1 MATTKAKPAKK
12 ATAKKSAKKTSKPA
26 AAKPKT
32 VKAVEA
38 KTTKKAKVTMVD
50 KVKDKAE
57 KVAEEKVKI
66 ITSEKEKKHP
76 VKEFFARKFD
86 ASENILTI
94 FRDTKIVGAIIGEII
109 GTGLVTA
116 VALTLGLF
124 NPLYMIFAYFAIT
137 IAVFGLSGAHLNPA
151 ITAGMMASRRVSA
164 IRGVLY
170 IVAQVIGAWLGF
182 LIINAFYNVGLA
194 SGNITSATTLPVLV
208 AASDVV
214 ATTEGYSFFWPITM
228 IEFIGLIII
237 AFFFA
242 RALTY
247 KRSPFTFAITVAAG
261 IFLAYL
267 FAVTV
272 CGAYVGIQDN
282 TFIMNPAAAMM
293 YGMLP
298 SSAEGFDALMAALMP
313 MLVTYVVFPVLGGI
327 IGFYLSDLAT
337 KLTGKEL
344 AN

>member
-12 ATAKKSAKKTSKPA
+12 ATAKKSAKKTTKSVA
-26 AAKPKT
+26 SKPKT

-50 KVKDKAE
+50 KVKEKAE
-57 KVAEEKVKI
+57 EVAEEKVKI
-66 ITSEKEKKHP
+66 VSEKKHP

-94 FRDTKIVGAIIGEII
+94 FKDTKIIGAIIGEII

-116 VALTLGLF
+116 IALTLGLF
-124 NPLYMIFAYFAIT
+124 NPLYMIFAYLAIT

-164 IRGVLY
+164 IRGILY
-170 IVAQVIGAWLGF
+170 IIAQVIGAWLGF
-182 LIINAFYNVGLA
+182 LIISGFYNIGLA
-194 SGNITSATTLPVLV
+194 SGNVTSATTLPTLV
-208 AASDVV
+208 AASDLTV
-214 ATTEGYSFFWPITM
+214 ATEGYSMFWPVTM

-247 KRSPFTFAITVAAG
+247 KRSVFTFAATVAAG
-261 IFLAYL
+261 VFLAYL

-272 CGAYVGIQDN
+272 CGAYMGIQDN
-282 TFIMNPAAAMM
+282 IFIMNPAAAMM

-298 SSAEGFDALMAALMP
+298 SSAEGFDALMNALMP

-327 IGFYLSDLAT
+327 IGFYLSDFAT

>member
-1 MATTKAKPAKK
+1 MATTKAKSAKK
-12 ATAKKSAKKTSKPA
+12 STAKKSTKKSTKAVVS
-26 AAKPKT
+26 KPKT

-66 ITSEKEKKHP
+66 VSEKKHP

-94 FRDTKIVGAIIGEII
+94 FKDTKIVGAIIGEII
-109 GTGLVTA
+109 GTGLVTG

-124 NPLYMIFAYFAIT
+124 NPLYMVFAYLAIT

-151 ITAGMMASRRVSA
+151 ITVGMMASRRVSA

-170 IVAQVIGAWLGF
+170 IVAQIIGAWLGF
-182 LIINAFYNVGLA
+182 LVINGFYNIGLQ
-194 SGNITSATTLPVLV
+194 SGNITSATTLPTLSAINDV
-208 AASDVV
+208 A
-214 ATTEGYSFFWPITM
+214 ATTEGYSMFWPITM
-228 IEFIGLIII
+228 IEFTGMIII
-237 AFFFA
+237 SFFFA

-247 KRSPFTFAITVAAG
+247 KRSVFTFAATIATGV
-261 IFLAYL
+261 FLAYL
-267 FAVTV
+267 YAVTIG
-272 CGAYVGIQDN
+272 GAYLGIQDN

-298 SSAEGFDALMAALMP
+298 ASAEGFDALMQALMP
-313 MLVTYVVFPVLGGI
+313 MLVAYAIFPMIGSV
-327 IGFYLSDLAT
+327 IGFYLSDFAT